1 MLSEPSIMRNAGGF
15 TLVELLVILIV
26 LGILA
31 VFLLPNMRNLGT
43 FQARGEYDDIVSA
56 LQYARKSAIAK
67 RRYVCVTP
75 ATSGLT
81 LTIDANPPEST
92 ATAFGGTCPFA
103 NPLPLPAP
111 DSACGATNQTCL
123 KATSIQSPVPAA
135 FQFDALGRTA
145 ANVTLTVTGF
155 PVVTVEGETGHVH

>member
-1 MLSEPSIMRNAGGF
+1 MREAGGF
-15 TLVELLVILIV
+15 TLIELVVILVV

-31 VFLLPNMRNLGT
+31 VFLLPNMRTLSA
-43 FQARGEYDDIVSA
+43 FQERGEYDRVLSA
-56 LQYARKSAIAK
+56 VQYARKAAIAK

-75 ATSGLT
+75 AATSVT
-81 LTIDANPPEST
+81 LTIDPNPPEST
-92 ATAFGGTCPFA
+92 ATPFGGTCPFA

-111 DSACGATNQTCL
+111 DLDTPCGATNQTCL

-145 ANVTLTVTGF
+145 ATVTLTVTGF
-155 PVVTVEGETGHVH
+155 PVITIEGETGYVR